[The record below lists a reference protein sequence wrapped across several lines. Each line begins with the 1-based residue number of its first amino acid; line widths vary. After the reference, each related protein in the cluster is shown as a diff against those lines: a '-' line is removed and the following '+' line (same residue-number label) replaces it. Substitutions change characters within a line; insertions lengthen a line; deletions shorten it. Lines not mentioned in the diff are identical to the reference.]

1 MSEFE
6 LVIDEVEWEAV
17 QRRIVPFCDVDERI
31 GRGMVLV
38 AGSGGRRRW
47 WSTDQHRMA
56 CWDADADERDYALM
70 ISPRAVASWPFV
82 AGDTGQAVLR
92 VRAGDD
98 GVHLVEMTGA
108 GGTFSSPLLAVSFPA
123 VDEFAARF
131 DELDGP
137 TALVDAMGLHH
148 LARLSR
154 EAPNGPFLDED
165 RPEPMFRLGV
175 TAHGLRTSVLWHE
188 LGANVHELPG
198 QVPTGHGYGEVP
210 VNPRFLAEATEAL
223 DPGDVTVVLPVE
235 PATPIRIVQGQW
247 STYLMPQDE
256 LLPIVDSVE
265 AALVECFGPDVLLRE
280 DDGDYVLS
288 AYGVPVY
295 ARILAGDPARLRI
308 FALVIEDVDDSAEL
322 LAEVNALNNGYGFVK
337 VVWHERMLVVEG
349 DLVAETMD
357 APEAMALYDRVRHVA
372 DELGPSLAAV
382 YGGRTVQRG
391 DHARWANYLRT
402 AVVAELAPGERVDLC
417 GRDAVIEWPFP
428 GEVFGVTAWNP
439 FGRRRSAELNEEQTV
454 LLAADLFRAGATIIR
469 ADGRSYDDEYAEGG
483 LLVWGVE
490 GEIVR
495 AIARQYE
502 QEAIYRIDAD
512 VLAVLGVFSDAVSER
527 GRLDHRG
534 AID

>member
-6 LVIDEVEWEAV
+6 LEIGEAEWEAV
-17 QRRIVPFCDVDERI
+17 QRRVVPFCDTDERI

-38 AGSGGRRRW
+38 AGSGGRRTW
-47 WSTDQHRMA
+47 WATDQHRMA
-56 CWDADADERDYALM
+56 RWDAGLDARDYALM
-70 ISPRAVASWPFV
+70 ISPRTVAAWPF
-82 AGDTGQAVLR
+82 ASGETGTAVLS
-92 VRAGDD
+92 VRLGDD
-98 GVHLVEMTGA
+98 GVHQVEMSGA
-108 GGTFSSPLLAVSFPA
+108 GGSFATPLLGASFPA
-123 VDEFAARF
+123 VDEFAAQF
-131 DELDGP
+131 DQMDGP
-137 TALVDAMGLHH
+137 TAVVDAFALHH

-165 RPEPMFRLGV
+165 RSEPMFRLAV
-175 TAHGLRTSVLWHE
+175 TPAGLRTSVVWHE
-188 LGANVHELPG
+188 LGSNVHELPALS
-198 QVPTGHGYGEVP
+198 THGTGEVP
-210 VNPRFLAEATEAL
+210 VNPRFLFEAVDVL
-223 DPGDVTVVLPVE
+223 DPGEVTVVLPLE
-235 PATPIRIVQGQW
+235 PATPVRIVQGEW
-247 STYLMPQDE
+247 ATYLMPQDE

-265 AALVECFGPDVLLRE
+265 AALVECFGPDVLLKD

-349 DLVAETMD
+349 DLVAETLD

-417 GRDAVIEWPFP
+417 GREAVEAWPFP

-439 FGRRRSAELNEEQTV
+439 FGRRRSAEVNDEQTV
-454 LLAADLFRAGATIIR
+454 SLAADLFRAGATVIR
-469 ADGRSYDDEYAEGG
+469 ADGRSYDDEFAEGG
-483 LLVWGVE
+483 LLVWGVDVE
-490 GEIVR
+490 TVR
-495 AIARQYE
+495 RIAREYE

-527 GRLDHRG
+527 GRLEHRG
-534 AID
+534 AGD